1 MIKRIDENKNINMYK
16 SIKEASKDINTT
28 FDAWKT
34 QLLIA
39 GAIINKKRAFKS
51 KWYEVID

>member
-1 MIKRIDENKNINMYK
+1 MIKRVDENKNINMYK

-28 FDAWKT
+28 FDTWKT